1 MGASNNSVTPVDRGE
16 KNGLTDQEKLA
27 KRRLRLAVFWRSFLF
42 WMSFP
47 LGCVISYFFQPEF
60 YRDCTTWAHYLDEAS
75 PFVLITLPLVLIS
88 ILSLFTGETDNVLFD
103 IPYHSRV
110 VVVTI
115 LVTMVVCIV
124 IGGSLVWNVKRALSL
139 ELPKGKVVEITERV
153 EQGLLY
159 MRKDSDTFWG
169 SAKRQLKQL
178 VRGLGILALAVV
190 AAIIVSLIGF
200 CIVR

>member
-16 KNGLTDQEKLA
+16 KNGLTDKEKLA

-60 YRDCTTWAHYLDEAS
+60 YRDCTTWTHHMEYAA
-75 PFVLITLPLVLIS
+75 PFVLITLPLVLVS
-88 ILSLFTGETDNVLFD
+88 ILSLFTGETDIVLLE
-103 IPYHSRV
+103 IPDHGRV

-115 LVTMVVCIV
+115 LVTMIICME
-124 IGGSLVWNVKRALSL
+124 IGRRLVRNAKKALSL
-139 ELPKGKVVEITERV
+139 ELPKEKVVEITERV

-159 MRKDSDTFWG
+159 MQKDSDTFWG

-178 VRGLGILALAVV
+178 VRGIGILALAVV
-190 AAIIVSLIGF
+190 ASIIVSLIGF